1 MALGNVMKRDRSRA
15 KERTR
20 KAILDAAA
28 ALLARNP
35 AATIGEIAEA
45 AKTVRSTV
53 HRHFAE
59 RADLIAALRAYAEE
73 QLSEAA
79 TRARPH
85 EGTGAEILLRLCQ
98 EYFDR
103 SDLLMGAYG
112 GLTQAEEIEGMAS
125 TDADLHR
132 LVERGHS
139 DGSIDRSLSGVWVE
153 QTLWSLLYAAWLLA
167 TAGKATRHEALTLF
181 LQSFT
186 KVLSPS
192 DARPSGMRGDGSRP
206 SRQGQQ
212 PNL

>member
-1 MALGNVMKRDRSRA
+1 MKRDRSRA

-35 AATIGEIAEA
+35 AATMGEIAEA

-79 TRARPH
+79 TRAKPH
-85 EGTGAEILLRLCQ
+85 EGNGAEVLLRLCQ

-112 GLTQAEEIEGMAS
+112 GLTQAEDIESMAS
-125 TDADLHR
+125 TDTDLHR

-181 LQSFT
+181 LQSFA
-186 KVLSPS
+186 KLLSPS
-192 DARPSGMRGDGSRP
+192 DSQASGVIGHSSRP
-206 SRQGQQ
+206 GRRSQRT
-212 PNL
+212 NL

>member
-1 MALGNVMKRDRSRA
+1 MMKRDRSRA

-35 AATIGEIAEA
+35 AATMGEIAEA

-79 TRARPH
+79 ARARPH
-85 EGTGAEILLRLCQ
+85 EGNGAEVLLRLCQ
-98 EYFDR
+98 EYFER

-112 GLTQAEEIEGMAS
+112 GLTQAEEIESMAS
-125 TDADLHR
+125 TDTDLHR

-167 TAGKATRHEALTLF
+167 TAGTTIRHEALTLF
-181 LQSFT
+181 LQSFA
-186 KVLSPS
+186 KLLSPS
-192 DARPSGMRGDGSRP
+192 DSRASGLIGHSSRP
-206 SRQGQQ
+206 DRRSQRT
-212 PNL
+212 NL

>member
-1 MALGNVMKRDRSRA
+1 MKRDRSRA

-35 AATIGEIAEA
+35 AATMGEIAEA

-79 TRARPH
+79 ARARPH
-85 EGTGAEILLRLCQ
+85 EGNGAEVLLRLCQ

-112 GLTQAEEIEGMAS
+112 GLTQAEDIESMAS
-125 TDADLHR
+125 TDTDLHR

-181 LQSFT
+181 LQSFA
-186 KVLSPS
+186 KLLSPS
-192 DARPSGMRGDGSRP
+192 DSQASGVTGHSSRP
-206 SRQGQQ
+206 GRRSQRT
-212 PNL
+212 NL